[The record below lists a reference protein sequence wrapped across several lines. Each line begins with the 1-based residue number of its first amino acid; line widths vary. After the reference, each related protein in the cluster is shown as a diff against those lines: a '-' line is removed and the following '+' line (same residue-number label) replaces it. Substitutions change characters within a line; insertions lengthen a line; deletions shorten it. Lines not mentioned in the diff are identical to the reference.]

1 MDKNIDKRVR
11 RTKTQ
16 LKQAF
21 IKLMEEK
28 SYDQIT
34 VKDIVNQADYNRATF
49 YRHYNFKEELAKE
62 IISDKTMELI
72 ETFKYPYNRKALIH
86 MNTLSHSDIII
97 FDYIMENK
105 DFYKLWEKFKSIP
118 GFEES
123 FLHSIAKFFKKDIIL
138 LTPNDSN
145 LDNNLYTSFYANGIL
160 GLIMDWIKN
169 GLEPAPDYMAKQ
181 LVKILNYYPAESF
194 IGNRETRV
202 LP

>member
-1 MDKNIDKRVR
+1 
-11 RTKTQ
+11 
-16 LKQAF
+16 
-21 IKLMEEK
+21 
-28 SYDQIT
+28 
-34 VKDIVNQADYNRATF
+34 
-49 YRHYNFKEELAKE
+49 LAEE
-62 IISDKTMELI
+62 IISDRTRELI
-72 ETFKYPYNRKALIH
+72 ETFKYPYKRKTLIH

-123 FLHSIAKFFKKDIIL
+123 FLQSIAKFFKMDIIL

-169 GLEPAPDYMAKQ
+169 GLEPDPDYMAKQ

-194 IGNRETRV
+194 IGNRETGI